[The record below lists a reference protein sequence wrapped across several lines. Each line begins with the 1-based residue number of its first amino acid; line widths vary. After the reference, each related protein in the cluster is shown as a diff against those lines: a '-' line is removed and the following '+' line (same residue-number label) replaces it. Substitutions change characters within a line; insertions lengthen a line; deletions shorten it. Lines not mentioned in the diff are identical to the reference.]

1 MNLDNVSF
9 YNLGAHEEI
18 PGLGK
23 NGLVRVPADVRNQLN
38 QRARFVG
45 MDSVG
50 IEIRFVT
57 DAPTI
62 DLYVAVQKPEFHARG
77 SIRIYKGNF
86 QVQVIEVD
94 PGTTHFHRITPPAQF
109 HIANDALLHQGGFSS
124 NVWRIVWDRTTA
136 VIHGIHTHGHAIRPP
151 LKGELPSLNWLA
163 YGSSITNA
171 HLDGYVHVAATKLR
185 VQMQN
190 LGFSGACQMEK
201 VLVDYMLEQ
210 RHFDFITCELGV
222 NMRGAFNPDEFHHRA
237 AYLIDRIVK
246 LGKPAL
252 IITTFPNSQTANY
265 ISEATHITESE
276 TAFNDILVKLVQ
288 EANCPTVQ
296 LMHGTDVLTDT
307 NGLSG
312 DLIHPTVYG
321 HAVMGLHLAE
331 RLRTFLGGCGL
342 QI

>member
-1 MNLDNVSF
+1 M
-9 YNLGAHEEI
+9 
-18 PGLGK
+18 
-23 NGLVRVPADVRNQLN
+23 
-38 QRARFVG
+38 
-45 MDSVG
+45 
-50 IEIRFVT
+50 
-57 DAPTI
+57 
-62 DLYVAVQKPEFHARG
+62 
-77 SIRIYKGNF
+77 
-86 QVQVIEVD
+86 
-94 PGTTHFHRITPPAQF
+94 
-109 HIANDALLHQGGFSS
+109 
-124 NVWRIVWDRTTA
+124 DRTTA
-136 VIHGIHTHGHAIRPP
+136 VIHGIHTHGHAIHPP

-171 HLDGYVHVAATKLR
+171 HLDGYVHVAAAKLR

-190 LGFSGACQMEK
+190 LGFSGACQIEK

-222 NMRGAFNPDEFHHRA
+222 NMRGAFKPDEFHHRA
-237 AYLIDRIVK
+237 SYLIDRIVK

-252 IITTFPNSQTANY
+252 IITTFPNTQTANY
-265 ISEATHITESE
+265 ISETNHITESE

-288 EANCPTVQ
+288 EANCPTLQ

-321 HAVMGLHLAE
+321 HAVMGLNLSE

>member
-1 MNLDNVSF
+1 MDLDNVSF
-9 YNLGAHEEI
+9 YNLGALEEI

-23 NGLVRVPADVRNQLN
+23 NGLVRVPADVRNALN

-62 DLYVAVQKPEFHARG
+62 DLYVAVQKPEFHVRG

-86 QVQVIEVD
+86 QVQVIDID
-94 PGTTHFHRITPPAQF
+94 PGMTHFHRITPPAQF
-109 HIANDALLHQGGFSS
+109 RLANDALLNQGGFSP
-124 NVWRIVWDRTTA
+124 NVWRIVMDRTTA
-136 VIHGIHTHGHAIRPP
+136 IIHGIHTHGHAIRPP
-151 LKGELPSLNWLA
+151 HPEELPSLHWLA

-190 LGFSGACQMEK
+190 LGFSGACQIEK

-210 RHFDFITCELGV
+210 RQFDFITCELGV
-222 NMRGAFNPDEFHHRA
+222 NMRSFSPDEFHRRA
-237 AYLIDRIVK
+237 AYLIDQLVK

-252 IITTFPNSQTANY
+252 IITIFPNCQSANYTSQT
-265 ISEATHITESE
+265 SPVTENES
-276 TAFNDILVKLVQ
+276 AFNDILVKLVQ
-288 EANCPTVQ
+288 EANCPTLQ
-296 LMHGTDVLTDT
+296 LMHGADVLTDM

-321 HAVMGLHLAE
+321 HAEMGRNLAE
-331 RLRTFLGGCGL
+331 RLRTFLGGCGM